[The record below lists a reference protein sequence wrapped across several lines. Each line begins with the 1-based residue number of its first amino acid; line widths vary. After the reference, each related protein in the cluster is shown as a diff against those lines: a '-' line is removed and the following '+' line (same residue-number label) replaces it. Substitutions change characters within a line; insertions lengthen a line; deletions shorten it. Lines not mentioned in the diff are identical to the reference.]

1 MLFIDIHW
9 YSLYIPIVLA
19 MISPVISHVPASLIW
34 DVHRGGCGCT
44 HQLSFGMARD
54 TPTSMWFIG
63 FSYGFSGKKR
73 ILSLTRLFL
82 LPSRTTRWWPLFVP
96 LVNMSRKPEKSKPWL
111 SASNIRKCPIF
122 LPNLHTAQLQWS
134 DPSQR
139 CQRLV
144 PVGLLCWFSSFHHDF
159 GKSHPP
165 AHWEEVMKEKNPAKH
180 RIKKKAQ
187 TFGGSGVQHRRH
199 RKIRDLAHPSTQFT
213 WWECSNWG
221 GDSQIWPMRMCEP
234 QVLCYYC
241 YHHKA
246 VGQSSDLF
254 QMVFPS
260 FMSFTFSITEG
271 TRSLHHRIRD
281 LQRSSEAPSRQPY
294 LSRFHSWREPWP
306 DPWNDRLVLQLQTQ
320 KPMRNRSITLAR
332 LGRPNVQ
339 VEMNIGQNSQNLSQN
354 WRIQLWSTKSR
365 FLASCSPGSDPSPRI
380 AWNAEKDLVHQLLPG
395 ALDHK

>member
-1 MLFIDIHW
+1 
-9 YSLYIPIVLA
+9 
-19 MISPVISHVPASLIW
+19 
-34 DVHRGGCGCT
+34 
-44 HQLSFGMARD
+44 
-54 TPTSMWFIG
+54 
-63 FSYGFSGKKR
+63 
-73 ILSLTRLFL
+73 
-82 LPSRTTRWWPLFVP
+82 
-96 LVNMSRKPEKSKPWL
+96 
-111 SASNIRKCPIF
+111 
-122 LPNLHTAQLQWS
+122 
-134 DPSQR
+134 
-139 CQRLV
+139 
-144 PVGLLCWFSSFHHDF
+144 
-159 GKSHPP
+159 
-165 AHWEEVMKEKNPAKH
+165 
-180 RIKKKAQ
+180 
-187 TFGGSGVQHRRH
+187 
-199 RKIRDLAHPSTQFT
+199 
-213 WWECSNWG
+213 
-221 GDSQIWPMRMCEP
+221 MRMCEP

-354 WRIQLWSTKSR
+354 WRIQL
-365 FLASCSPGSDPSPRI
+365 
-380 AWNAEKDLVHQLLPG
+380 
-395 ALDHK
+395 